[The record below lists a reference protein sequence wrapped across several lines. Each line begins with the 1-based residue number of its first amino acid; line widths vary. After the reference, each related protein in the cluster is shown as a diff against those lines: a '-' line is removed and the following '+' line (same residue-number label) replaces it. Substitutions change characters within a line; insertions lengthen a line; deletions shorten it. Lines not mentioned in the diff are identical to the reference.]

1 MSGIETAELNFLLDR
16 AGAVIAFQE
25 KDQSWA
31 GALAFSSEEKAR
43 RFIETSR
50 VEVSEIA
57 TLATDDEE
65 GIAGLIAVLKKRP
78 IRYLLLDLD
87 YRTGECQQVDFE
99 GARLGRAVAR
109 QFAPK
114 HKNES

>member
-1 MSGIETAELNFLLDR
+1 MSGLETAELHFLLDR

-31 GALAFSSEEKAR
+31 GALAFSSQENAR
-43 RFIETSR
+43 RFIEISR

-57 TLATDDEE
+57 TLATDDQE
-65 GIAGLIAVLKKRP
+65 GIAGLIAALKQRP

-87 YRTGECQQVDFE
+87 YRTGECRQVDFE

-109 QFAPK
+109 QFTAK
-114 HKNES
+114 DRERS